1 MALVIRSKRDIKLSD
16 NETSGISPGEYYR
29 ESQTIKEI
37 ERQSP
42 EFQSKSKR
50 YPELNKSNNNPGPG
64 SYEKNYLFNEFSN
77 KYIQNKR
84 PSNIYETLKSTVIPT
99 EIKEFIEKNQVIA
112 FNTRGGRFNYKF
124 EELEKDRNIPG
135 PGAYYNLNI
144 NKRNNIKRFES
155 NDSSMFVNNFSSQI
169 TNDKSN
175 RSRLLKKVKSY
186 NSSSRTETIPS
197 KGNLGYD
204 FDMYGEKKMI
214 ENKSNKN
221 ESLGPGEY
229 NIELNWNKNI
239 LPWSKTK
246 DDKGEKNNIA
256 IKKKNNIQLTLLEVE
271 SIKIA

>member
-1 MALVIRSKRDIKLSD
+1 MTNLI
-16 NETSGISPGEYYR
+16 
-29 ESQTIKEI
+29 ESL
-37 ERQSP
+37 
-42 EFQSKSKR
+42 
-50 YPELNKSNNNPGPG
+50 LNKV
-64 SYEKNYLFNEFSN
+64 
-77 KYIQNKR
+77 KY
-84 PSNIYETLKSTVIPT
+84 
-99 EIKEFIEKNQVIA
+99 
-112 FNTRGGRFNYKF
+112 
-124 EELEKDRNIPG
+124 
-135 PGAYYNLNI
+135 
-144 NKRNNIKRFES
+144 
-155 NDSSMFVNNFSSQI
+155 
-169 TNDKSN
+169 
-175 RSRLLKKVKSY
+175 Y

-204 FDMYGEKKMI
+204 FDMCGEKKMI